1 MTSTRQAA
9 GAVNHST
16 KNAQVLLLPS
26 FLLILHLHG
35 RVLFKVVVTRAGRL
49 REGALISDRMVKQE
63 RVVAYEKFRDS
74 LIIHKEKN
82 KRNECLRATVRKYRP
97 SSGKS

>member
-1 MTSTRQAA
+1 M
-9 GAVNHST
+9 
-16 KNAQVLLLPS
+16 
-26 FLLILHLHG
+26 
-35 RVLFKVVVTRAGRL
+35 VVTRAGRL

-82 KRNECLRATVRKYRP
+82 KRNECLMSAFKTVIDIANLYTVNLTP
-97 SSGKS
+97 G

>member
-26 FLLILHLHG
+26 FLLFLHLHG
-35 RVLFKVVVTRAGRL
+35 RVLLKVVVTRAGRL
-49 REGALISDRMVKQE
+49 LEGALISDRMVKQE

-74 LIIHKEKN
+74 LIIHKEKTKEMN
-82 KRNECLRATVRKYRP
+82 V
-97 SSGKS
+97 